1 MSFFAA
7 AGFTIF
13 ILILFSG
20 IFLNLFGL
28 PGTVVIFF
36 DVLLYALFTGF
47 ENVGLKI
54 ILFLFFSAA
63 IAETI
68 EFFWVVSET
77 PQQLPA
83 SQKLSVK
90 ASILG
95 AITGAFLLTP
105 FFWGPGTW
113 AGFFLGGLA
122 GVLIAEI
129 IRQYQLKAPNRTLNS
144 VIFNIV
150 GKNMV
155 KGFISLCM
163 IAFSLSNI
171 YS

>member
-1 MSFFAA
+1 MSFFATV
-7 AGFTIF
+7 GFTIF

-20 IFLNLFGL
+20 IFLNLYGL

-47 ENVGLKI
+47 ENIGIKI

-77 PQQLPA
+77 PQQQNTCPR
-83 SQKLSVK
+83 KSVK
-90 ASILG
+90 AAAMGALLG
-95 AITGAFLLTP
+95 ACLLTP
-105 FFWGPGTW
+105 FFWGPGMW
-113 AGFFLGGLA
+113 AGFFLGGLT
-122 GVLIAEI
+122 GILIMEI
-129 IRQYQLKAPNRTLNS
+129 SRQYQLKAPNRTLNS
-144 VIFNIV
+144 VFFNIV